1 MRSLSLHKNQA
12 PHQLAA
18 HLRRAFSGV
27 VAGNVKVQGIA
38 AIEQH
43 GLFEI
48 HGQTDVMEPMDD
60 LLAAFVAQHRMK
72 LPGMHYQPCYRI
84 IK

>member
-1 MRSLSLHKNQA
+1 
-12 PHQLAA
+12 
-18 HLRRAFSGV
+18 
-27 VAGNVKVQGIA
+27 
-38 AIEQH
+38 
-43 GLFEI
+43 
-48 HGQTDVMEPMDD
+48 MDD